1 MTALCGEP
9 PISFTQREIP
19 FMPSDQGAMYFNG
32 TQPADMHNVCRSPF
46 FIESSNAQAD
56 LIDPAMKGTA
66 NVLSSATKAKDSVKR
81 VILTSS
87 VAGGH
92 HHSVYMP
99 RRLMSSQRPSKTL
112 SKPLRSCKCK
122 GANMQ

>member
-1 MTALCGEP
+1 
-9 PISFTQREIP
+9 
-19 FMPSDQGAMYFNG
+19 MYFNG
-32 TQPADMHNVCRSPF
+32 TPPADMHNVCRSPF

-56 LIDPAMKGTA
+56 LIDPALKGTA
-66 NVLSSATKAKDSVKR
+66 NVLSSAAKAKDSVKR

-92 HHSVYMP
+92 HHSVYMLC
-99 RRLMSSQRPSKTL
+99 RLMSSQRPSKKL
-112 SKPLRSCKCK
+112 FKPLRSCKRK